1 MADTHAFKHEPR
13 RYLTDKARARLFL
26 DAGGKCSACTRKIR
40 IGEVW
45 IADHIQALEN
55 AGTNAPDNWQV
66 LCPNC
71 DKTKTAKDHGV
82 AAKGR
87 DVATS
92 LIVPTSQRRSKGAP
106 IPGSRRSKFKKKMDG
121 SVERR

>member
-1 MADTHAFKHEPR
+1 MSEHAFRHVKRE
-13 RYLTDKARARLFL
+13 YLTDQQRAKLFL
-26 DAGGKCSACTRKIR
+26 NAGGKCAASTRKIR

-71 DKTKTAKDHGV
+71 DKTKTATDHGK

-92 LIVPTSQRRSKGAP
+92 LIVPTSQRQKKGRPMPGTKRSGWKKTFNDGWV
-106 IPGSRRSKFKKKMDG
+106 RR
-121 SVERR
+121 